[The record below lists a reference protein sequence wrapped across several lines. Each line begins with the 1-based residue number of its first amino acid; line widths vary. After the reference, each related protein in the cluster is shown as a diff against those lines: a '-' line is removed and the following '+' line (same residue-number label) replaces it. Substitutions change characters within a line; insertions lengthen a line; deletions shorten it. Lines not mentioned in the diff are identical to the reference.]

1 MLKSVFRFF
10 LEIFNISALL
20 KNLNQ
25 RRELIW
31 TLTWRDFRARFRGS
45 FGGVFWAI
53 LQPLF
58 MMTVYTIVFSSF
70 LQVRF
75 GDSDSPFT
83 FAVFLLCGLL
93 PWNAFSESFS
103 GASNL
108 IRSNPNLVK
117 RVVFPLEVLP
127 LNMVLTG
134 IIQQLVGFL
143 LLLPLAWLV
152 TRALHWT
159 LIYLPMILF
168 IQFLFVTGLT
178 WIWSSLCVYLPDL
191 RQITSLLISILMF
204 LMPLFYPR
212 DRIPAWA
219 APITD
224 LNPMAQVIEMYRKAF
239 ITGLAIP
246 GRDIA
251 LAGGIAL
258 AVFLV
263 GYFWFMHTKKG
274 FADVL

>member
-212 DRIPAWA
+212 DKIPAWA